1 MNRQKTQRHL
11 KRRVL
16 PALLAALLSSLLL
29 ASCTTI
35 DSDVYGEEEVLDYV
49 RSVCPDEEFELVS
62 SEQVEDRPKNVEYT
76 FRSRERD
83 LTFTA
88 NSYLKNV
95 TIDGSSTI
103 LYSKEISCT
112 YVSEI
117 HDLYYDRAVRI
128 LEELPT
134 YDDGWI
140 GLLSFDNLGQV
151 AEVMARAG
159 DVYREELDYNDEDFL
174 WNNPLTSVHL
184 AWYPSQEDMEAHQS
198 WINMADFGING
209 LSSQEE
215 LYQRLADEY
224 AQMCVDNQLDEL
236 AAIPEEYTRGKHM
249 TRLDSIYLDGKKMTY
264 NSQEDSVNQWSLITD
279 RFCYCWYSQETGS
292 YMLPCDIGYV
302 TDSAS
307 VPLIVLEYVSA
318 LGGSY
323 CLEPE
328 EGLWL
333 SSWKIGDDTWQME
346 SQFSDNEITEF
357 NVMKNGEPL
366 NLPFVT
372 ADEDTEVGARFC
384 VGLKVED
391 FAGLFD
397 LDYRIDESTKRIDF
411 YS

>member
-1 MNRQKTQRHL
+1 MNRQETQRHL
-11 KRRVL
+11 KRLIL
-16 PALLAALLSSLLL
+16 PALLSSLLL
-29 ASCTTI
+29 ASCATI
-35 DSDVYGEEEVLDYV
+35 DSDVYGEEDVLDYV
-49 RSVCPDEEFELVS
+49 RSVCTDEEFELVS

-88 NSYLKNV
+88 NSYLDNV

-103 LYSKEISCT
+103 FYSKEISCT
-112 YVSEI
+112 YVSEV
-117 HDLYYDRAVRI
+117 HELYRDRAVRI

-134 YDDGWI
+134 YDDGWV
-140 GLLSFDNLGQV
+140 GLLSFDDLDQV
-151 AEVMARAG
+151 AEVMARAEE
-159 DVYREELDYNDEDFL
+159 VYREELDYNGEDFL
-174 WNNPLTSVHL
+174 RGHPLLNVHL
-184 AWYPSQEDMEAHQS
+184 AWYPSQEDLEAHQS
-198 WINMADFGING
+198 WINTADFGIIG
-209 LSSQEE
+209 LRSREE
-215 LYQRLADEY
+215 LYQRLADKY
-224 AQMCVDNQLDEL
+224 AQMCVDSQLDEL
-236 AAIPEEYTRGKHM
+236 ASIPEEYTQDKHVS
-249 TRLDSIYLDGKKMTY
+249 RLDYIYLDGTKMTY

-307 VPLIVLEYVSA
+307 VPLIVREYVSA

-323 CLEPE
+323 SLEPE
-328 EGLWL
+328 EGLSTWQ
-333 SSWKIGDDTWQME
+333 IGDNTWQME

-357 NVMKNGEPL
+357 QVTKNGEPL
-366 NLPFVT
+366 DLPFVT

-391 FAGLFD
+391 FASLFD
-397 LDYRIDESTKRIDF
+397 LDYRIDENTKRINF

>member
-140 GLLSFDNLGQV
+140 GLLSFGQY
-151 AEVMARAG
+151 G
-159 DVYREELDYNDEDFL
+159 F
-174 WNNPLTSVHL
+174 PLKSK
-184 AWYPSQEDMEAHQS
+184 
-198 WINMADFGING
+198 
-209 LSSQEE
+209 SS
-215 LYQRLADEY
+215 
-224 AQMCVDNQLDEL
+224 
-236 AAIPEEYTRGKHM
+236 
-249 TRLDSIYLDGKKMTY
+249 
-264 NSQEDSVNQWSLITD
+264 
-279 RFCYCWYSQETGS
+279 
-292 YMLPCDIGYV
+292 DIH
-302 TDSAS
+302 
-307 VPLIVLEYVSA
+307 
-318 LGGSY
+318 
-323 CLEPE
+323 
-328 EGLWL
+328 
-333 SSWKIGDDTWQME
+333 
-346 SQFSDNEITEF
+346 
-357 NVMKNGEPL
+357 
-366 NLPFVT
+366 
-372 ADEDTEVGARFC
+372 
-384 VGLKVED
+384 
-391 FAGLFD
+391 
-397 LDYRIDESTKRIDF
+397 
-411 YS
+411 